1 MDLDRLLI
9 DEQFLPA
16 AQDLISK
23 AQNRIW
29 IATFKVEV
37 VSRPRGRQLYQFL
50 TTLFEK
56 AQAGLDVRF
65 MLNVPDNRNTI
76 PRSNGYAIQTFKQNK
91 IKVRVPRRQR
101 TFHAKIIIVD
111 QEPVI
116 LGSHNLSIRS
126 CHNNFEAS
134 CMVADKVIGVEVAL
148 MYANVW
154 DSAQNV

>member
-16 AQDLISK
+16 VQDLISK
-23 AQNRIW
+23 AQTRIW

-56 AQAGLDVRF
+56 AQDGLDVRF

-91 IKVRVPRRQR
+91 IKVRGPRQQR

-111 QEPVI
+111 QGPVI

-134 CMVADKVIGVEVAL
+134 YMTTSEVIGVGATL
-148 MYANVW
+148 LYANVW
-154 DSAQNV
+154 DSAQDL